1 MARPRNRPPRRWLI
15 GCTRQS
21 HRQERTMTKD
31 PEWLVETVDGKR
43 AAHKA
48 EALKPAG

>member
-1 MARPRNRPPRRWLI
+1 MAKSWRGLGTARP
-15 GCTRQS
+15 
-21 HRQERTMTKD
+21 
-31 PEWLVETVDGKR
+31 VDGKR